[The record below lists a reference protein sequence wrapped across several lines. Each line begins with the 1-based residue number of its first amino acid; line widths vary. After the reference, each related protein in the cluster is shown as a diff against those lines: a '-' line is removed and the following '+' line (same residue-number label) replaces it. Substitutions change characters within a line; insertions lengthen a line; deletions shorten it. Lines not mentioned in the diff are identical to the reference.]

1 MMIPADAGG
10 GDAGDDFHI
19 HTHTHRERERERE
32 RESVCVCVFVR
43 EKENHH
49 FEHACCDGCFAFCVG
64 GLRKEGRALGRKCSL
79 DP

>member
-1 MMIPADAGG
+1 MLVVMILMISISTDTRR
-10 GDAGDDFHI
+10 DE
-19 HTHTHRERERERE
+19 RERERERE
-32 RESVCVCVFVR
+32 RE
-43 EKENHH
+43 NH

>member
-1 MMIPADAGG
+1 MIPDDAGG
-10 GDAGDDFHI
+10 DDSDDFHI
-19 HTHTHRERERERE
+19 QTHAEMRERERERE
-32 RESVCVCVFVR
+32 RE
-43 EKENHH
+43 NH